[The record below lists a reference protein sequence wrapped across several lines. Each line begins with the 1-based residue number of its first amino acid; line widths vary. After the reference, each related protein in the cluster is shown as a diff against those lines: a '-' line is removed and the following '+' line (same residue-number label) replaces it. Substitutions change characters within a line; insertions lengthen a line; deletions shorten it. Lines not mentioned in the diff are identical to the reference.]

1 MSDTTETIQAATDE
15 ATTPAQAATG
25 DDASRN
31 DDQEALD
38 ALASL
43 PPRQFARLCRRVPL
57 RTFMAELEKLDRGVF
72 FRHFKGYRQS
82 KIDAAHLERVLHKE
96 MFEKRNG
103 LLAQLVIY
111 NWDEAEY
118 RLYGDLQKEV
128 KKINEDVEAIEH
140 IADEMG
146 DAIVAALVATY
157 DLRDIH
163 IAFVINGVRVTAEY
177 VAAKFA
183 SVMK

>member
-1 MSDTTETIQAATDE
+1 MSETTETTLPASPEPSTQAPEE
-15 ATTPAQAATG
+15 AA
-25 DDASRN
+25 RN
-31 DDQEALD
+31 DDQEALE

-72 FRHFKGYRQS
+72 FRHFKGYRPS
-82 KIDAAHLERVLHKE
+82 KIDAGHLEKVLRKE

-140 IADEMG
+140 IDDAQGDE
-146 DAIVAALVATY
+146 IVAALLAVY

-163 IAFVINGVRVTAEY
+163 IAFVINGVRVSPAY
-177 VAAKFA
+177 LASKFA
-183 SVMK
+183 DVLK